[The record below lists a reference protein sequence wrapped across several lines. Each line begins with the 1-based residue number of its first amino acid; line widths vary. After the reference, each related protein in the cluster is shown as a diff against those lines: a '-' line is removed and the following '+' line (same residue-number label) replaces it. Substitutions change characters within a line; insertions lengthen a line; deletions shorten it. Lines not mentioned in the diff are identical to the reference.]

1 MRRSV
6 DQERL
11 YREPAG
17 FYTIK
22 NEPRGC
28 NQTAVLRRSKRITL
42 NTPSISQKRQKSSS
56 SLSVETSLEFR
67 VFSDHTRK
75 AREGEKR

>member
-11 YREPAG
+11 CREPAG
-17 FYTIK
+17 FYTIQ
-22 NEPRGC
+22 NEPHGC
-28 NQTAVLRRSKRITL
+28 NQTAVLRRSKRIAF

-67 VFSDHTRK
+67 VFSDLTRK